1 MSRHHR
7 HRRGSCWHQ
16 GTFLLSR
23 RSLFHL
29 LRLWFGLNLRRLGRS
44 NPSGFFS
51 DFGFDLCSLLRSLS
65 LDSGHLSSQGFFLSS
80 SCRRLSSSLGFFLCC
95 SCRRLSSSLGF
106 FLSSSFCFCFSRSYL
121 LCFFSNRSFFL
132 SCSSCLLLSYSSS
145 FLFGLSCFFRS
156 LSSFPLCL
164 SS

>member
-65 LDSGHLSSQGFFLSS
+65 LDSGHLSSQGFLLCC
-80 SCRRLSSSLGFFLCC
+80 SCRRLSSSLGFFLCCSSRRLSSSLGFFCCC

-106 FLSSSFCFCFSRSYL
+106 FLSSSFFLGFSGCFG
-121 LCFFSNRSFFL
+121 
-132 SCSSCLLLSYSSS
+132 CSSC
-145 FLFGLSCFFRS
+145 
-156 LSSFPLCL
+156 
-164 SS
+164 